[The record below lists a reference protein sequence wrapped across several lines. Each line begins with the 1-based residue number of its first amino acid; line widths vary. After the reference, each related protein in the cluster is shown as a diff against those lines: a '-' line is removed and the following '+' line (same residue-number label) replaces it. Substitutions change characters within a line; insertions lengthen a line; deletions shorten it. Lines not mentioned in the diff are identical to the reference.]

1 MELILYYMLMGYFSV
16 GAIAIWRINKNKP
29 SHDQKARWL
38 KFGTY
43 FVIINALFFSIY
55 FGPQFFHYL
64 VILIIFAGIIE
75 LVKVKW
81 QSNQKGKTMVFF
93 FSVLAY
99 LIVSAGLYYFSL
111 MEKPVLFFGFFVIMV
126 FDAFSQLSGQ
136 LFGRK
141 KLIPSVSPNKT
152 VAGLIGGF
160 IFATLTATF
169 MGPLIGS
176 TLAIALISGL
186 IVATFALAGDLLA
199 SIYKRQFN
207 VKDFS
212 RILPG
217 HGGFLDRF
225 DSLIM
230 GGAGMYLLNSL
241 SL

>member
-1 MELILYYMLMGYFSV
+1 MELMLYYMLMGYFFI

-29 SHDQKARWL
+29 SNDQKARWL

-43 FVIINALFFSIY
+43 FLIINALYFSIY
-55 FGPQFFHYL
+55 FGPEFFHYL

-81 QSNQKGKTMVFF
+81 QSNENGKAMVFIIA
-93 FSVLAY
+93 VLAY
-99 LIVSAGLYYFSL
+99 FIISAGLFYFSL
-111 MEKPVLFFGFFVIMV
+111 MEKQFLFFGFFVIMV
-126 FDAFSQLSGQ
+126 FDAFSQLTGQ

-160 IFATLTATF
+160 FFATLTAAF
-169 MGPLIGS
+169 MGAFLDS
-176 TLAIALISGL
+176 SMVVALITGL
-186 IVATFALAGDLLA
+186 IVAAFALAGDLLA
-199 SIYKRQFN
+199 SLYKRQFN

-212 RILPG
+212 RVLPG